1 MKLSLIV
8 ILCVGIVVIS
18 SEANGDVVVDLFGRI
33 QESAQK
39 IGDDI
44 KNVFQSNK
52 KRNNQYPQETVKVSK
67 PNNGDADRIVF
78 DRSEVT
84 KVSVTTPK
92 SGTIVTKPN
101 EQAGRE
107 NFRGA
112 CATGY
117 ERTSD
122 GRCKSTF

>member
-8 ILCVGIVVIS
+8 LLCVGIVVIS
-18 SEANGDVVVDLFGRI
+18 PESNGDVVVDLFGKI

-44 KNVFQSNK
+44 KNVFQSNNK
-52 KRNNQYPQETVKVSK
+52 QNNQYPRESVKVSK
-67 PNNGDADRIVF
+67 PDSRDADRIVF

-84 KVSVTTPK
+84 QASVTTPK
-92 SGTIVTKPN
+92 GVSNNTKADP
-101 EQAGRE
+101 QAGRE

-122 GRCKSTF
+122 GRCKPTF

>member
-8 ILCVGIVVIS
+8 IFCVGIIVIS
-18 SEANGDVVVDLFGRI
+18 HEANGDVVVDLFGKI

-44 KNVFQSNK
+44 KNVFQSNN
-52 KRNNQYPQETVKVSK
+52 KRNNQYPKESVKVSK
-67 PNNGDADRIVF
+67 PDNVDADRIVF

-84 KVSVTTPK
+84 QASVSTPK
-92 SGTIVTKPN
+92 SVSNGTN
-101 EQAGRE
+101 ANGQDGRE

-117 ERTSD
+117 QRTSD
-122 GRCKSTF
+122 GRCKPTF